1 MCTTLR
7 FIETTNL
14 IECFLWGGGGGKGR
28 GRGLENHLL
37 LNDYHQGSMKFVPV
51 SM

>member
-1 MCTTLR
+1 MCATLR
-7 FIETTNL
+7 FLKTTNL
-14 IECFLWGGGGGKGR
+14 IEPFFLGGGGGEGR